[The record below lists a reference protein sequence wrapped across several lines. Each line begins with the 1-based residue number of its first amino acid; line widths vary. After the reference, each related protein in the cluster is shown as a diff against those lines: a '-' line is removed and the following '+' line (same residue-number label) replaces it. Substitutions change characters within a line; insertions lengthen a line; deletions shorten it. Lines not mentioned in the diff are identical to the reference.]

1 MALTAFAAHFQTTF
15 PGLVGQRV
23 LVALSGGP
31 DSVALLHLML
41 DPDLRIELEAAHI
54 HHGVRGAEADEDAS
68 FCRYLCRDLSVPFHL
83 LRLDSDSPMPAGRE
97 GTWRQHRYR
106 ALLEIVNGRKMAAVA
121 TGHHRDDV
129 AEGVL
134 VQLLRGGGPRALA
147 GITTETPSKVIRPL
161 LPWGRSEILT
171 WLLEQGVTWREDSS
185 NRDPGHLRNNVRH
198 RLLPE
203 LESASPALR
212 NHLVHLAETLAQD
225 DDYLS
230 SQLAEQTRWI
240 DPWEPGGGIDAA
252 WIRQLAPP
260 LLARW
265 LHAQA
270 ARVGIDRVS
279 RRQLQIF
286 QSMIDDNHPRALTL
300 NGRWRLRLAGGQLWL
315 EPPLQPPTYA
325 FDLDLGKALE
335 LPMPGWRVQLLEA
348 STPSSH
354 VRWRWHPPTG
364 IKLRLRSGLPGD
376 RVEIEGAQ
384 VPVRHMLARTLP
396 RHLRR
401 AWPVFCE
408 DDKIYWIPGVWQ
420 APAFTNREVPVVEVI
435 RK

>member
-1 MALTAFAAHFQTTF
+1 MH
-15 PGLVGQRV
+15 
-23 LVALSGGP
+23 
-31 DSVALLHLML
+31 H
-41 DPDLRIELEAAHI
+41 PDLRIELEAAHI

-68 FCRYLCRDLSVPFHL
+68 FCRQLCHDLSVPFHL
-83 LRLDSDSPMPAGRE
+83 LRLDLDSPMPAGRE
-97 GTWRQHRYR
+97 GTWRQQRYR
-106 ALLEIVNGRKMAAVA
+106 ALLEIVNNKEMAAVA
-121 TGHHRDDV
+121 TGHHLDDV

-147 GITTETPSKVIRPL
+147 GITIETPTKVIRPL

-171 WLLEQGVTWREDSS
+171 WLLERGVTWREDSS
-185 NRDPGHLRNNVRH
+185 NRDPGHLRNRVRH
-198 RLLPE
+198 QLLPE

-212 NHLVHLAETLAQD
+212 NHLVHLAETLARD

-230 SQLAEQTRWI
+230 RQLAEQTQWI
-240 DPWEPGGGIDAA
+240 DPWEPEGGIGET

-260 LLARW
+260 LLSRW

-286 QSMIDDNHPRALTL
+286 QSMIETGHPRAVTL
-300 NGRWRLRLAGGQLWL
+300 NGRWNLRLTSGKLWL
-315 EPPLQPPTYA
+315 EPPLQLPKYA
-325 FDLDLGKALE
+325 FDLDLGSVLE
-335 LPMPGWRVQLLEA
+335 LPIPGWRVQLMEA
-348 STPSSH
+348 STSSSD
-354 VRWRWHPPTG
+354 VRWRWHPPRETN
-364 IKLRLRSGLPGD
+364 LRLRSGLPGD
-376 RVEIEGAQ
+376 RVEIEGSQ
-384 VPVRHMLARTLP
+384 VPVRQMLARTLP

-401 AWPVFCE
+401 AWPVLCE